1 LISVL
6 KAVSRR
12 TLDEI
17 HLPATLTIGFCHS
30 SALRP
35 IVRDNS
41 LLPVEHAKMLQ
52 AELINIV
59 FDFAAALKS
68 SFSGGSTTVHGVKQ
82 QKSVKGVATC
92 IIIVIGV

>member
-1 LISVL
+1 
-6 KAVSRR
+6 
-12 TLDEI
+12 
-17 HLPATLTIGFCHS
+17 
-30 SALRP
+30 
-35 IVRDNS
+35 
-41 LLPVEHAKMLQ
+41 MLQ